1 MAGKETWRW
10 TWFETYLAFGLLQ
23 VTWKSSVIHLRAA
36 SADLGLA
43 QAGMVVAVKIVE
55 LEVTAAADAA
65 SAKAAS
71 VIGYQRNAAVG

>member
-23 VTWKSSVIHLRAA
+23 VTWKSYVIHLSAA

-55 LEVTAAADAA
+55 LEVIAADAA

-71 VIGYQRNAAVG
+71 VIGYQRNAVVG